1 MNVFF
6 LPVGNNDLHANP
18 PSANLS
24 GCAIAESGFCGDP
37 AVGGALGRSSKRNG
51 YEETMY
57 KSLMGLGSLAARN
70 DFTPLKKPPPK
81 REPFF
86 TRSK

>member
-24 GCAIAESGFCGDP
+24 GCAIAENGFCGDP
-37 AVGGALGRSSKRNG
+37 AAGGFWGGAARGMVMRKRCIKVLWDLVFKRQ
-51 YEETMY
+51 ETI
-57 KSLMGLGSLAARN
+57 SR
-70 DFTPLKKPPPK
+70 
-81 REPFF
+81 R
-86 TRSK
+86 

>member
-37 AVGGALGRSSKRNG
+37 AVGGL
-51 YEETMY
+51 EEEQPE
-57 KSLMGLGSLAARN
+57 G
-70 DFTPLKKPPPK
+70 
-81 REPFF
+81 
-86 TRSK
+86 

>member
-37 AVGGALGRSSKRNG
+37 AVGGLWEG
-51 YEETMY
+51 
-57 KSLMGLGSLAARN
+57 AARGIVMM
-70 DFTPLKKPPPK
+70 K
-81 REPFF
+81 RCIKVLWDLIFRRQE
-86 TRSK
+86 TISRR

>member
-24 GCAIAESGFCGDP
+24 GCAIAENGFCGDP
-37 AVGGALGRSSKRNG
+37 AVGGLWGG
-51 YEETMY
+51 
-57 KSLMGLGSLAARN
+57 AARGMVMM
-70 DFTPLKKPPPK
+70 K
-81 REPFF
+81 RCIKVLWDLVLRRQE
-86 TRSK
+86 TISRR